1 MAPKKSKTKKE
12 NKLGK
17 AKAIVKRINS
27 DLIEASFNAIE
38 TTVKTGEKWQK
49 LTAKLAKKA
58 EPLTKQ
64 QINMFVETAESI
76 KGQLENSTERLK
88 KLVGYDPKMMEN
100 AKKRV
105 SKHPL
110 VEKAEEMKEKFE
122 KELSNNKL
130 VKKAEKMSDQ
140 LKKNISTTIDEA
152 KEKLEDYA
160 EETMDSISE
169 KIEKKKPKKAQKSKK
184 AKKAKKATKKK
195 VVEKQEVAIEK
206 EAIIAENKKEEK
218 AEKVAEKVTVIAEKE
233 EILVEK
239 IIVAKTDRIDDLK
252 VIKGIG
258 PVLEKSLNDLNIT
271 AYAQISKMTL
281 KDLTKILTDAGINAK
296 IYDLSGWKAQAKLAL
311 AGDMEAVK
319 NWEKK

>member
-1 MAPKKSKTKKE
+1 MAPKKSKTSKE

-76 KGQLENSTERLK
+76 KGQLENSTERLRA
-88 KLVGYDPKMMEN
+88 LVGYDPAMIEN
-100 AKKRV
+100 AKKKV

-122 KELSNNKL
+122 KELSKNKL
-130 VKKAEKMSDQ
+130 VKKAEKMSEK
-140 LKKNISTTIDEA
+140 LKKNISSSISEA
-152 KEKLEDYA
+152 KEKFDSYA
-160 EETMDSISE
+160 EDAIDSINQ
-169 KIEKKKPKKAQKSKK
+169 KAEKKTTKSTKKAEKASKK
-184 AKKAKKATKKK
+184 KAVK
-195 VVEKQEVAIEK
+195 KQEV
-206 EAIIAENKKEEK
+206 
-218 AEKVAEKVTVIAEKE
+218 VAEKE
-233 EILVEK
+233 EIIAEKVAQATKVEEETTITAKEEVEVVEK
-239 IIVAKTDRIDDLK
+239 VIVAKTDIIDNLK
-252 VIKGIG
+252 VIKGVG
-258 PVLEKSLNDLNIT
+258 PVLEKSLNNLNIT
-271 AYAQISKMTL
+271 AYNQIAEMTIE
-281 KDLTKILTDAGINAK
+281 DLTTLLNDAGINAK
-296 IYDLSGWKAQAKLAL
+296 IYDLFGWQAQAKLAL
-311 AGDMEAVK
+311 EGDMKAVK